1 MSNPLNDVYMMGIE
15 GDTYKDLLEIAKR
28 QNKGV
33 GEIVSDA
40 LKQKIEDQKQ
50 LKESTQ
56 KKLLME
62 G

>member
-28 QNKGV
+28 KNKGV